1 MGEKRRAAWEVMDTD
16 PASQRPW
23 FLEETM
29 KKMEEA
35 TTKLSRIE
43 TEISMLKQQSEGE
56 YHRREGPTQLLCGE
70 DKGVYLRVY
79 LQGKNRQK
87 P

>member
-1 MGEKRRAAWEVMDTD
+1 MGEKRRAAREVMDTD

-35 TTKLSRIE
+35 AMKLPRIE
-43 TEISMLKQQSEGE
+43 TEIFMLKQQSEG
-56 YHRREGPTQLLCGE
+56 
-70 DKGVYLRVY
+70 RVP
-79 LQGKNRQK
+79 QA
-87 P
+87 